1 MGSLVLGVQIR
12 RMNCR
17 ALLIAISVWVVRT
30 LALADDSWEAVDP
43 MPSRFPVVRDRLG
56 YSWPLTTAGS
66 FYSSGGNV
74 FDAANQ
80 LTIDGERFTAEK
92 VQRRGARHAFLGHCG
107 TVWAV
112 RREVWIDAER
122 AAAVHLEE
130 VTNTT
135 PEARAILLE
144 VTTHFRT
151 AWRTWSARD
160 GLALVASTPQPG
172 TGAFLSFP
180 PREGD
185 SDLFF
190 LLGDGQGQVTARID
204 ADVAAQTFT
213 ARFACEV
220 APGAMLRIA
229 HLTGQR
235 RPGPAELAGAGA
247 GAEPFAPF
255 FEDGRL
261 ELPGLSGAVANF
273 GAALAATE
281 DSVVWTGRNG
291 DEWRLT
297 EPCPISVELIG
308 ALGRWRVRA
317 DEVLSFDGRIWK
329 TRDGAR
335 IRAVALPGQVLP
347 VKTSSGS
354 RSIALEDLGGIRSPG
369 EWEPA
374 ADGLRLKNGDIWPGR
389 CVKETADLVT
399 WEWQGRV
406 SEVPR
411 SWQNEK

>member
-1 MGSLVLGVQIR
+1 MI
-12 RMNCR
+12 CR
-17 ALLIAISVWVVRT
+17 ALLIAISAGAVT
-30 LALADDSWEAVDP
+30 SFALAEGPWEALDP
-43 MPSRFPVVRDRLG
+43 MPSRFPSVRDRLG
-56 YSWPLTTAGS
+56 YSWPLTSAGS

-74 FDAANQ
+74 FDSANQ
-80 LTIDGERFTAEK
+80 LTIDGERFTAEQ
-92 VQRRGARHAFLGHCG
+92 VLRQGTRHAFVGRCG
-107 TVWAV
+107 SVWAV
-112 RREVWIDAER
+112 RREVWTDAER

-130 VTNTT
+130 ITNTT
-135 PEARAILLE
+135 PEARAIVVE

-151 AWRTWSARD
+151 PWRSWSAHD
-160 GLALVASTPQPG
+160 GQALVASAPQPG

-190 LLGDGQGQVTARID
+190 LLGDGWGQVTARIEAD
-204 ADVAAQTFT
+204 AAAQTFT
-213 ARFACEV
+213 TRYACEV
-220 APGAMLRIA
+220 ASGAVLRILHA
-229 HLTGQR
+229 IGQR
-235 RPGPAELAGAGA
+235 RPGPADLAGEDAG
-247 GAEPFAPF
+247 EDPFGPF
-255 FEDGRL
+255 FDGERL
-261 ELPGLSGAVANF
+261 FVTGVSGTLANF
-273 GAALAATE
+273 GKAPAPTAAG
-281 DSVVWTGRNG
+281 VVWMGRNG
-291 DEWRLT
+291 DEWSLS
-297 EPCPISVELIG
+297 EPCPESIELTG

-317 DEVLSFDGRIWK
+317 DDVLSFDGRIWR

-354 RSIALEDLGGIRSPG
+354 RSIALEDLGGIRGPG
-369 EWEPA
+369 EWEPD